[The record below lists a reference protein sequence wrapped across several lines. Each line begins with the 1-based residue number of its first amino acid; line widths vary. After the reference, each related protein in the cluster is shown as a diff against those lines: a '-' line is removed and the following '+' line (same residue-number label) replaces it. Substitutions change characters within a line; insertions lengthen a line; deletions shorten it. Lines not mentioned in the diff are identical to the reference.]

1 MTKMDKF
8 AELRKKAQ
16 SLLDKTSSSSLATQG
31 FDFFTLL
38 HELDTYRIELE
49 LQNDELQRTNSELQ
63 TIQKQLEDEIAT
75 HYQHYDI
82 APVGYVSLGSTGKIL
97 ELNQTLASMLGKSK
111 KASLHH
117 KLSDFIEPEDQDI
130 FYRFQQKI
138 KQNQK
143 LVTCQLR
150 MICNNGE
157 TRWMKL
163 DCSQLQSYGQRPF
176 FIAISDISHLKV
188 MEADL
193 LLASKVFDKSNE
205 AIMVTDANF
214 TIIKINNAFT
224 KITGF
229 TEKDVIG
236 QHSRILHSSK
246 HDAAFY
252 QQILSELDKSGQW
265 QGETWNKRK
274 NGEIYPAWL
283 SITTVKDNNEQ
294 VIQYISL
301 SSDITLR
308 KSNEAHMHF
317 MAYYDA
323 LTLLPNR
330 VLLQDRLKQ
339 ALASSIRNHHHGA
352 LFVLD
357 MDHFKVINDSL
368 GHLIG
373 DKLLQEVA
381 KRLTSCVRKQDTV
394 CRMGGDEFLVLL
406 TDLNDDED
414 IAKMHAVD
422 VAEKITSIL
431 SEPIL
436 IDNEKLQ
443 ISVSIGIVMYPDD
456 NKDVTNLIKFADNAM
471 YKVKRTGRNDYLFF
485 NSDMQQEAEH
495 RLTMQDELSTALE
508 RQQFEI
514 YYQPQVDIVDNNA
527 VGAEALIRWHHPER
541 GLLLPEDFLPAAQ
554 ETGQI
559 LQISLWVIEDVCRQI
574 AAWNKLKKPPLQYV
588 AINIDSR
595 QFLQKNF
602 VANIENIINE
612 NNINPQQLE
621 LELTEDILIYDL
633 NETNHKL
640 MDLKAKSLGIRL
652 AIDDFGT
659 GYSSLQYLKH
669 LPIDMIKIDQSFVKD
684 IGIHK
689 HDEAIVLTVIAL
701 AKALGIK
708 VLAEG
713 VESQQQLDYLTQ
725 HDCDMFQGYLYSEA
739 LPADAFIQ
747 KICHD

>member
-1 MTKMDKF
+1 MAINDKF
-8 AELRKKAQ
+8 AELRKEAESILK
-16 SLLDKTSSSSLATQG
+16 KTSTSSLTTQNV
-31 FDFFTLL
+31 DFFTLL

-49 LQNDELQRTNSELQ
+49 LQNDELQHTNSELQ
-63 TIQKQLEDEIAT
+63 IVHKQLEDEIST

-82 APVGYVSLGSTGKIL
+82 APIGYLSLDPTGKII
-97 ELNQTLASMLGKSK
+97 ELNQTLAIMLGTHK
-111 KASLHH
+111 KEFLRHQFT
-117 KLSDFIEPEDQDI
+117 DFLEPEEQDI

-138 KQNQK
+138 TQSQK

-150 MICNNGE
+150 MIGKNGE

-163 DCSQLQSYGQRPF
+163 DCIQLQSYQQQPVY
-176 FIAISDISHLKV
+176 IAVNDITHLKV
-188 MEADL
+188 IESDL
-193 LLASKVFDKSNE
+193 LLASKVFDESNE
-205 AIMVTDANF
+205 AIMVTDANL
-214 TIIKINNAFT
+214 TIIKINDAFT

-236 QHSRILHSSK
+236 QHSRILHSDK
-246 HDAAFY
+246 HDSSFF
-252 QQILSELDKSGQW
+252 QQVWSELNKNGQW
-265 QGETWNKRK
+265 QGETWSKRK
-274 NGEIYPAWL
+274 NGEVYPEWL
-283 SITTVKDNNEQ
+283 SITNVKDSEDR
-294 VIQYISL
+294 VTHYISI

-323 LTLLPNR
+323 LTHLPNR

-352 LFVLD
+352 LFILD
-357 MDHFKVINDSL
+357 IDHFKVINDSL

-373 DKLLQEVA
+373 DKLLQDVA
-381 KRLTSCVRKQDTV
+381 KRLASCVRQQDTV

-406 TDLNDDED
+406 TGLSDDKD
-414 IAKMHAVD
+414 IAKIHAVD
-422 VAEKITSIL
+422 VAEKITKII

-436 IDNEKLQ
+436 IGDKKLQ
-443 ISVSIGIVMYPDD
+443 ISVSIGMVMYPDD
-456 NKDVTNLIKFADNAM
+456 SKDVTNLIKLADNAM
-471 YKVKRTGRNDYLFF
+471 YKVKKSGRNNYLFF
-485 NSDMQQEAEH
+485 SLDMQQEADE
-495 RLTMQDELSTALE
+495 RLTMQDELRIALE
-508 RQQFEI
+508 CQQFEL
-514 YYQPQVDIVDNNA
+514 YYQPQVDIIGNKA
-527 VGAEALIRWHHPER
+527 VGAEALLRWHHPER
-541 GLLLPEDFLPAAQ
+541 GLLLPRDFLSVAQ

-559 LQISLWVIEDVCRQI
+559 LQISLWVMEEVCRQI
-574 AAWNKLKKPPLQYV
+574 AAWNKLKKPTLPRV
-588 AINIDSR
+588 AINIDSS

-602 VANIENIINE
+602 VASIENIIHE

-621 LELTEDILIYDL
+621 LELTESILIYDL

-640 MDLKAKSLGIRL
+640 MDLKAKCVGIRL

-659 GYSSLQYLKH
+659 GYSSLQYLKR

-684 IGIHK
+684 IGIDK
-689 HDEAIVLTVIAL
+689 NDEAIVLAVISL

-713 VESQQQLDYLTQ
+713 VESQQQLHYLTQ
-725 HDCDMFQGYLYSEA
+725 HDCDMYQGYLYSEA

-747 KICHD
+747 KISHD